1 MIKAVIFD
9 LDGVLVST
17 DELHYKAWKRLA
29 DELGIRGFSKED
41 NEKQRG
47 VSRMASL
54 EIVLQKGNRTYSKEE
69 KVILAEKKNEYY
81 KELLLSLDDSA
92 VLPGVVDT
100 LKKLKENNIRIGV
113 GSASKNTHKILE
125 KTNLI
130 SYIDEISCGLD
141 TSRSKP
147 EPDVFIIAAYKL
159 GAENSKCLVVE
170 DAKAGVEAASQAGMK
185 TFGVGPYYQELGADY
200 WAGGLNENIDWHEI
214 LGDLSSE

>member
-1 MIKAVIFD
+1 MIEAVIFD

-17 DELHYKAWKRLA
+17 DELHYEAWKRLA
-29 DELGIRGFSKED
+29 DELGIHGFSKKD

-54 EIVLQKGNRTYSKEE
+54 EIVLQKSNLTYTEEE
-69 KVILAEKKNEYY
+69 KVELAERKNEYY
-81 KELLLSLDDSA
+81 KELLLNLDDSA

-100 LKKLKENNIRIGV
+100 LKKLKNNKIQIGV
-113 GSASKNTHKILE
+113 GSASKNTPIILE

-159 GAENSKCLVVE
+159 GADNNKCLVVE
-170 DAKAGVEAASQAGMK
+170 DSKAGVEAASHAGMK

-200 WAGGLNENIDWHEI
+200 WAGGLNEDIAWHEI
-214 LGDLSSE
+214 LGGVSSK

>member
-29 DELGIRGFSKED
+29 DELGIRDFSKED

-54 EIVLQKGNRTYSKEE
+54 EIVLLKSDLTYTEKE
-69 KVILAEKKNEYY
+69 KISLAERKNEYY

-100 LKKLKENNIRIGV
+100 LNKLKNSKILIGV
-113 GSASKNTHKILE
+113 GSASKNTPIILE
-125 KTNLI
+125 RTNLI

-159 GAENSKCLVVE
+159 GAENNKCLVVE
-170 DAKAGVEAASQAGMK
+170 DSKAGVEAAAQAGMK

-200 WAGGLNENIDWHEI
+200 QARGLNENIAWDKI
-214 LGDLSSE
+214 LSGLSG